1 MENTL
6 NLILQELKGVNGRL
20 DSLEQGQKAL
30 EQGQKALEQRMA
42 SVENRMTSL
51 EQGQQEIRKD
61 LAELKESHL
70 ELPSGLIDN
79 FGIFNKSIEEL
90 IQDRTYT
97 LNKRLYDV
105 ESDIQKIM
113 RLQKIV

>member
-1 MENTL
+1 MEKTL

-30 EQGQKALEQRMA
+30 EQRMA

-51 EQGQQEIRKD
+51 EQGLLEIRKD

-70 ELPSGLIDN
+70 ELQSGLIDN
-79 FGIFNKSIEEL
+79 FGIFNSFL
-90 IQDRTYT
+90 LPR
-97 LNKRLYDV
+97 N
-105 ESDIQKIM
+105 
-113 RLQKIV
+113 